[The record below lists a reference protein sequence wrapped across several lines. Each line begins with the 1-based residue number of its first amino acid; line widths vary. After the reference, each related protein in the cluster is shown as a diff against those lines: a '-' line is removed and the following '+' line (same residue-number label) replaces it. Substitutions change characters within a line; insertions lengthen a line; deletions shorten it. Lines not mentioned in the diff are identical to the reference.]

1 MIPDCKNLPLNFFV
15 KMFLRLWSKSIKQVS
30 PSRNQEHKMKLIQDA
45 YLIYSNTIQSS
56 FACTMLSDK
65 GVEWVLIQLGRSH
78 ETQQV
83 LENARRMAG
92 GSGLYPDA
100 SMNRYALERHLGLW
114 A

>member
-1 MIPDCKNLPLNFFV
+1 VIPDCKNLPLNFFV

-45 YLIYSNTIQSS
+45 YLIYSNTIQS